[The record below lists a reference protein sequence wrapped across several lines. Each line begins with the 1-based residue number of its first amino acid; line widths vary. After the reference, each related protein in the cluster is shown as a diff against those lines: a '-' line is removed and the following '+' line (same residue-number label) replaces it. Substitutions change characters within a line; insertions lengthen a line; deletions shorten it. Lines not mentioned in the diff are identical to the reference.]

1 MDWFKSHNFL
11 DYINNMFGKKLSSAF
26 NFFILKVNFD
36 LLKTLREGWSAYF
49 DFWSLLLLKI
59 ISITNYH
66 ENLKIGKYL
75 FGQLSYIGVAL
86 YN

>member
-1 MDWFKSHNFL
+1 M
-11 DYINNMFGKKLSSAF
+11 A
-26 NFFILKVNFD
+26 
-36 LLKTLREGWSAYF
+36 LREGWSAYF